1 LDLHRNRISDVGA
14 KALAGVIKGAKNLQ
28 LLILTAN
35 RLTDEGVLALA
46 HAAEGRWIIFQPCIF
61 FYLSSTY
68 DMASPLIESEA
79 HVDPI

>member
-1 LDLHRNRISDVGA
+1 LDLHRNQISDVGA

-46 HAAEGRWIIFQPCIF
+46 HAAEGRC
-61 FYLSSTY
+61 LCLR
-68 DMASPLIESEA
+68 PL
-79 HVDPI
+79 P